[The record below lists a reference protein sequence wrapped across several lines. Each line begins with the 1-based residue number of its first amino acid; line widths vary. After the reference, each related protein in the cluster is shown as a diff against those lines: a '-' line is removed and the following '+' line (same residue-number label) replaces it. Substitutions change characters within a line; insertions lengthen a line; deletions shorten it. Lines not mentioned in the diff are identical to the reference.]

1 MNDKRQVN
9 TIASEILNHW
19 NKPYFGA
26 IPYLTAMLHLHSI
39 NDKYFYD
46 DARSIINYFLAN
58 AKTFRGEDAKRL
70 KLELK
75 SMLKG

>member
-1 MNDKRQVN
+1 MQDKPINQ
-9 TIASEILNHW
+9 IASEIVEVW

-26 IPYLTAMLHLHSI
+26 VPYLTAMLHLHSI

-58 AKTFRGEDAKRL
+58 AKTFKGDDAKRL